1 MSYLYFAPAIQSG
14 LLSSTGHV
22 GINACVQRCQTV
34 LHMVAGTLVYQDIED
49 VNIEIDSQLIFYY
62 IVKDITVK
70 KVSGAILSGLLLL
83 PVVSNAANAQK
94 TVENKKPVNT

>member
-1 MSYLYFAPAIQSG
+1 
-14 LLSSTGHV
+14 
-22 GINACVQRCQTV
+22 
-34 LHMVAGTLVYQDIED
+34 MVAGTLVYQDIED

-83 PVVSNAANAQK
+83 PVVSNAADAQK
-94 TVENKKPVNT
+94 NSRK